1 MTGTVDLGGANLVV
15 SLTNGSY
22 TPANGDNFIIVNNDG
37 NEAVTGTFKVDGN
50 TIANGGEFV
59 AGGNTFVINY
69 AGGTDNNDVVLTVH
83 NVIAPVNNVP
93 SGTPNVSEDVQTAI
107 HGISVTDTD
116 LASATV
122 SVLHGK
128 LEVTAASAA
137 TVTGNNSALVTIT
150 GTTSQINAT
159 LDTLKY
165 ISDLNF
171 NGTDTLQVLSTDLEN
186 LSDLDVVAIVV
197 SPVNDAPKIVTPANS
212 SVAEE
217 EILTFAGTISVSD
230 VDIDESANGVLSVT
244 LSANSGVITLSG
256 VSGLTNV
263 MGNGTSSVSFDG
275 SVAAINLALDGLT
288 YLGNLDFNG
297 SDSLLIG
304 ISDNGN
310 TGSGGAKTGFANVAL
325 TVTAVNDTPVI
336 TSANTSNVAENTTAV
351 LTLIAT
357 DIDNDSITWSIDSG
371 LDGGLFTIVSGN
383 RLQFI
388 APPDFETSPGP
399 FQLTV
404 RATDNGS
411 PSLSSTQLI
420 TVTVTDVNEF
430 LTLFGTAGNDT
441 IVATVTSTSIDVQ
454 INAGPVTS
462 YPLSMSFTIDG
473 NAGTD
478 LLQIAGNT
486 LQTIWVTLEPIA
498 PVPRFLVTVIRSSH

>member
-1 MTGTVDLGGANLVV
+1 M
-15 SLTNGSY
+15 
-22 TPANGDNFIIVNNDG
+22 
-37 NEAVTGTFKVDGN
+37 
-50 TIANGGEFV
+50 
-59 AGGNTFVINY
+59 
-69 AGGTDNNDVVLTVH
+69 
-83 NVIAPVNNVP
+83 
-93 SGTPNVSEDVQTAI
+93 
-107 HGISVTDTD
+107 
-116 LASATV
+116 
-122 SVLHGK
+122 LHGK

-171 NGTDTLQVLSTDLEN
+171 TGTDTLQVLSTDLEN

-288 YLGNLDFNG
+288 NLGNLDFNG

-371 LDGGLFTIVSGN
+371 LDGGLFTIV
-383 RLQFI
+383 FWKPI
-388 APPDFETSPGP
+388 A
-399 FQLTV
+399 V
-404 RATDNGS
+404 Y
-411 PSLSSTQLI
+411 SSTRFRDLPWA
-420 TVTVTDVNEF
+420 VP
-430 LTLFGTAGNDT
+430 
-441 IVATVTSTSIDVQ
+441 IDC
-454 INAGPVTS
+454 S
-462 YPLSMSFTIDG
+462 
-473 NAGTD
+473 
-478 LLQIAGNT
+478 
-486 LQTIWVTLEPIA
+486 
-498 PVPRFLVTVIRSSH
+498 RH